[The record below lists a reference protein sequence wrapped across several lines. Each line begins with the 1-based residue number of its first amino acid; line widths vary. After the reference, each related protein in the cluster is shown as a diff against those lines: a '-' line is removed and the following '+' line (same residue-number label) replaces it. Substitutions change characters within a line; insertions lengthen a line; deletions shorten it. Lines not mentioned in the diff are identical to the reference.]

1 MSKRFGLVD
10 CHCFYVS
17 AERLFRPELLGKP
30 VVALS
35 NNDGCA
41 VSRSDEAKAL
51 GVKMGQPHF
60 QLRNMIERH
69 GLICVSSNYALY
81 QDLSNR
87 VMQVLRREAPQ
98 IEVYSIDEA
107 WLDLTGI
114 PDRDL
119 EALGRHIQQAV
130 YREVGIPVGV
140 GISTT
145 KTLAK
150 LANWASKKWK
160 LKTGAVVDLCDPVKQ
175 EKLLHYAD
183 VGEVW
188 GIGRRLTTQLQGMGI
203 NKAWDLS
210 KFDPKTLR
218 KQFNINV
225 ERTARELAGEYC
237 MSLTEDVEP
246 KQMIA
251 CTRSFSERVTDFH
264 SLRSA
269 ISTFVANAARKLREQ
284 RQYAACVQVF
294 VRTSPFEATGIPYSR
309 AISVPLTCPTYD
321 TRDLLRAATE
331 GLRQIYIAGPRYAKA
346 GVILSQFFDAGM
358 FTDDLFAQP
367 ARKNTERLM
376 GVLDRI
382 NMTHGRGSVRF
393 ASEPAVASWHMKQQ
407 LLSPQYTTRWS
418 DVMRVNA

>member
-1 MSKRFGLVD
+1 MNKRFGLVD

-60 QLRNMIERH
+60 QLRNLIDHR

-145 KTLAK
+145 KSLAK

-160 LKTGAVVDLCDPVKQ
+160 AKTGAVVDLCDPVKQ
-175 EKLLHYAD
+175 EKLLRYAD

-188 GIGRRLTTQLQGMGI
+188 GIGRRLTTQLQAMNI
-203 NKAWDLS
+203 NKAWDLATY
-210 KFDPKTLR
+210 DPKTLR

-269 ISTFVANAARKLREQ
+269 ISTFVANASRKLREQ

-321 TRDLLRAATE
+321 TRDLLGAAVN
-331 GLRQIYIAGPRYAKA
+331 GLRQIYIDGPRYAKA

-358 FTDDLFAQP
+358 FTDDLFSQP
-367 ARKNTERLM
+367 IRKNTEQLM

-418 DVMRVNA
+418 DVMQVNA

>member
-41 VSRSDEAKAL
+41 VSRSDEAKTL

-60 QLRNMIERH
+60 QLRNLIERQ

-81 QDLSNR
+81 QDISNR

-107 WLDLTGI
+107 WLDMTGI

-119 EALGRHIQQAV
+119 EPLGRHIQQAV

-160 LKTGAVVDLCDPVKQ
+160 ARTGAVVDLCDPVKQ
-175 EKLLHYAD
+175 EKLLRYAD

-203 NKAWDLS
+203 NNAWDLS
-210 KFDPKTLR
+210 EFDPKTLR

-225 ERTARELAGEYC
+225 ERTARELSGEYC

-269 ISTFVANAARKLREQ
+269 ISTFVANAARKLRDQ
-284 RQYAACVQVF
+284 QQYASCIQVF
-294 VRTSPFEATGIPYSR
+294 VRTSPFESTGIPYSR
-309 AISVPLTCPTYD
+309 AVSVPLTRPTYD
-321 TRDLLRAATE
+321 TRDLLGAAVA
-331 GLRQIYIAGPRYAKA
+331 GLRQIYIDGPRYAKA

-382 NMTHGRGSVRF
+382 NVTHGRGTVRF

>member
-1 MSKRFGLVD
+1 MKQRFGLVD

-51 GVKMGQPHF
+51 GVKMGQPQF
-60 QLRNMIERH
+60 QLRDLIECQ

-87 VMQVLRREAPQ
+87 VMEVLRREAPL

-114 PDRDL
+114 PDFEL
-119 EALGRHIQQAV
+119 EMFGRHLQDRV

-140 GISTT
+140 GISTS
-145 KTLAK
+145 KTLTK
-150 LANWASKKWK
+150 LANWSSKKWK
-160 LKTGAVVDLCDPVKQ
+160 EKTGAVVDLCDPAKQ
-175 EKLLHYAD
+175 EKLLKYAD

-188 GIGRRLTTQLQGMGI
+188 GVGRQLTTQLRAMGI
-203 NKAWDLS
+203 NKAWDLA

-218 KQFNINV
+218 RQFSINL
-225 ERTARELAGEYC
+225 ERTARELSGESC
-237 MSLTEDVEP
+237 MSLEDDVTP

-251 CTRSFSERVTDFH
+251 CTRSFSERLTEFQE
-264 SLRSA
+264 LRTA
-269 ISTFVANAARKLREQ
+269 ISTFVANASRKLREQ
-284 RQYAACVQVF
+284 NQFASCIQVF
-294 VRTSPFEATGIPYSR
+294 VRTSPFDTSGMQYGRS
-309 AISVPLTCPTYD
+309 ISVPLICPTYD
-321 TRDLLRAATE
+321 TRDLLAAALD
-331 GLRQIYIAGPRYAKA
+331 GLQQIYITGPKYAKA
-346 GVILSQFFDAGM
+346 GVILSQFFDPGM
-358 FTDDLFAQP
+358 FTDDLFIQP
-367 ARKNTERLM
+367 LRKNTEQLM
-376 GVLDRI
+376 SALDLI
-382 NMTHGRGSVRF
+382 NAKHGRGTVRF

-407 LLSPQYTTRWS
+407 LRSPQYTTRWS
-418 DVMRVNA
+418 DVMRVNT